1 MNSNQKG
8 QLVAITDA
16 GAAINWTDNSG
27 LNINLQKS
35 LIQSVSAQDDT
46 IVQITMYSGTI
57 YSIYFWQNETNL
69 GATSAADLL
78 GKIQEL
84 VGTGGGGTNYW
95 MLTEGGAVVNI
106 PSEGGFFNSVYSGR
120 VLQSGTSPDVNPNA
134 IGQRVVDQET
144 GNLIADQYITIFGN
158 ARQRIFDDFG
168 NQIGIIA
175 IDKTGGDTGDLE
187 VSVKTPNGVKRIKTE
202 SGSLI
207 IEDAENNSRITFDT
221 SGNLVMS
228 RSAVNFVRLLS
239 NGVTELQTIIEDI
252 GYMTVSL
259 DMDQQEMFFVNS
271 RNDGSQASMTFDA
284 ATGKIRH
291 TIVNQN
297 GIANHNYQNIP
308 SYANH
313 AAADADNSLLVGSFY
328 LLNNQQS
335 IQIKR

>member
-1 MNSNQKG
+1 MNSNQVG

-16 GAAINWTDNSG
+16 GASINWTDNSG

-57 YSIYFWQNETNL
+57 YSIYFWENERNL
-69 GATSAADLL
+69 GATSAADLVN
-78 GKIQEL
+78 KIQEL

-106 PSEGGFFNSVYSGR
+106 QREGGFFNSVYSGK

-134 IGQRVVDQET
+134 IGQRVVDQES

-175 IDKTGGDTGDLE
+175 IDKTGEDTSDLE

-207 IEDAENNSRITFDT
+207 IEDADNKSRIAFDT
-221 SGNLVMS
+221 DGNIVMS
-228 RSAVNFVRLLS
+228 RSGVNFVRLLS
-239 NGVTELQTIIEDI
+239 TGLTELESNIEDI
-252 GYMTVSL
+252 GSMKVSL
-259 DMDQQEMFFVNS
+259 DMDQQEMFFINS
-271 RNDGSQASMTFDA
+271 KNDGSQASMTFDA

-297 GIANHNYQNIP
+297 GIANHNYLNIP

-328 LLNNQQS
+328 LLNGQQS

>member
-16 GAAINWTDNSG
+16 GASINWTDNSG